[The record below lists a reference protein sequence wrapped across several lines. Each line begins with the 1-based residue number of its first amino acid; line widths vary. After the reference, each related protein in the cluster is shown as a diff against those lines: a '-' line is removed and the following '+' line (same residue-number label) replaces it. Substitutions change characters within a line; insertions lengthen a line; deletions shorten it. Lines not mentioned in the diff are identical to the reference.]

1 MKSTSLSLKINLG
14 LFFSGLVMAFSGLV
28 IQICYHIG
36 NHEGIDNYDTVLGIN
51 YSGWSLV
58 HKISIIVFSI
68 FMIYHVVLH
77 WKWYKTVIKKRLIS
91 KNKQVI
97 TLSIIFILV
106 AISGYIPWL
115 IKLIGGETP
124 MRKVFIEIHDKIA
137 LILTVFLLLHIL
149 KRMKWFIMTFNK
161 LRNKSTA
168 HNILNK

>member
-1 MKSTSLSLKINLG
+1 MKSSSFSLKINLG
-14 LFFSGLVMAFSGLV
+14 LLFFGFIMAFSGLL

-36 NHEGIDNYDTVLGIN
+36 NQEGIHNYDTVIGIN

-58 HKISIIVFSI
+58 HKISIIIFSI

-77 WKWYKTVIKKRLIS
+77 WKWFKTVVKKRLIS

-124 MRKVFIEIHDKIA
+124 MRKAFIEIHDKIT
-137 LILTVFLLLHIL
+137 LILTVFLLLHIS
-149 KRMKWFIMTFNK
+149 KRMKWFITTFNK
-161 LRNKSTA
+161 LKIKSTA
-168 HNILNK
+168 HNIFNK